1 LPSAD
6 AIYVGKEAIMGSV
19 VEAKA
24 PLQITL
30 RRTPEGPL
38 APYISLVSD
47 AMRRDGFRPYT
58 IRYETRIVADFSRW
72 LKQRRVD
79 VHDLTTDCIEGY
91 LRYRG
96 LRRRPTKCDAAALRR
111 ACRVFTDA
119 GLISERATGEHSN
132 PARQYACEY
141 ARYLRDER
149 GLSNATLLNYMPFVH
164 RFLDK
169 HFGNSPVRFDRKR
182 APDVVCFVRE
192 EAKRLS
198 LQHAKIMT
206 TALRSLLRYAH
217 YRGDTSDDW
226 SSKVPVVA
234 GWSMSSIPRG
244 VPSHVVQSVLSHC
257 DQSTDI
263 GRRDYAILLLL
274 ARLGLRARE
283 IVSLTLDDIKWASGY
298 LTVRG
303 KGNDESH
310 LPLPRDVGHAI
321 AEYLQR
327 SRPASN
333 SRQIFLRAPAPH
345 RPFRSS
351 AAIDS
356 VVSRALDRTQIEVSR
371 RGAHQFRHGLATEL
385 LRRGASLSEIGEVL
399 RHRYMDSTRIYAKV
413 DVTSLRELAMA
424 WPRGV

>member
-1 LPSAD
+1 
-6 AIYVGKEAIMGSV
+6 MGSL

-38 APYISLVSD
+38 APYISMVSD

-58 IRYETRIVADFSRW
+58 IRYETRVVADFSRW
-72 LKQRRVD
+72 MKRRRVD
-79 VHDLTTDCIEGY
+79 LLDLTPECIDGY
-91 LRYRG
+91 LRYRR
-96 LRRRPTKCDAAALRR
+96 LRRRPAKCDAAALRR
-111 ACRVFTDA
+111 ACRVLTDA
-119 GLISERATGEHSN
+119 GLISERAEDEHLN
-132 PARQYACEY
+132 PARLYASEY
-141 ARYLRDER
+141 SRYLRDER
-149 GLSNATLLNYMPFVH
+149 GLSNATLLNYMPFAY
-164 RFLDK
+164 RFLDQT
-169 HFGNSPVRFDRKR
+169 FGNNPVCFDHTCV
-182 APDVVCFVRE
+182 PDVVCFVQD

-198 LQHAKIMT
+198 VQHAKIMT

-217 YRGDTSDDW
+217 YHGDTSADW

-244 VPSHVVQSVLSHC
+244 VPPHVVQSVLSHC
-257 DQSTDI
+257 DQDTDT

-283 IVSLTLDDIKWASGY
+283 IVSLTLDDIEWASGY
-298 LTVRG
+298 LTVHG
-303 KGNDESH
+303 KGNEESQM
-310 LPLPRDVGHAI
+310 PVPRDVGHAI

-333 SRQIFLRAPAPH
+333 SRQIFLRARAPNS
-345 RPFRSS
+345 PFRSS
-351 AAIDS
+351 AAIDC
-356 VVSRALDRTQIEVSR
+356 VVSRALERAEIETSR

-399 RHRYMDSTRIYAKV
+399 RHRHMDSTRIYAKV
-413 DVTSLRELAMA
+413 DLISLRELALP